1 MLKAA
6 ISRFDDDNNHGIKDE
21 KDLGVDFSVFM
32 TDSDITVLKDPA
44 PGVPM
49 EPKKRAKTKRKKMS
63 DGNEIYSVDNQ
74 SDSYADS
81 YAETNMMLKGT
92 IGQID
97 ILNRDLSDQL
107 NLIKSSKTLKKKYE
121 YISELANT
129 SSSLLSTKITAI
141 RELNNAT
148 TNSHKLDLQR
158 MKELKLTKE
167 DQNDDKRI
175 MDMYNAFINTP
186 VGTYNPIFAPTP
198 IEANTAGGL
207 DGIVRVDMGN
217 DDAGFNNYMNNM
229 SPEQRAML
237 TEKQNIKTC
246 VVFDP
251 DTGARYFDNINM
263 DTGESVPGLPIPSQ
277 NILDECNININ
288 TGIARNSNL
297 SLNYPLKIVRSG
309 PDLSGS

>member
-309 PDLSGS
+309 PDLSGY